1 MGGREES
8 RDLARPHPASDSSP
22 PSQRSFGPPSPSSG
36 RTCSC
41 CGSVSRDRGSA
52 AATGPP
58 PRWRR
63 PVNGVATCFC
73 SASIYNRGGSAGPWR
88 GLDSRLRWWCWRYYG
103 EQDRPAYTS
112 QAGGV
117 AGVAVDLILFPLDT
131 IKTRL
136 QSPQGFNKAGG
147 FRGIYAGVPSAAIG
161 SFPNAAAFFITYEY
175 VKWFLHTDSSSYLMP
190 VKHMLA
196 ASAGEVV
203 ACLIRVPSE
212 VVKQRAQ
219 VSASSRTF
227 QIFSNI
233 LYTEIPFSLV
243 QFPMW
248 ESLKALWSWR
258 QDHVV
263 DCWQSAVCGA
273 FAGGFAAAVTTPLD
287 VAKTRIMLA
296 KTFCKQVGLFLRV
309 TDLRPRELT
318 CFMLCSRLVPAPLA
332 AMYSLRC
339 TGSGGRRG
347 CQDYLQVSSLERQP
361 SVWEVSSFLVLMS
374 KPAAC
379 CWNLAERAPDS
390 GRCPML
396 CSQERGRRASSC
408 SRQARRS
415 VQQPTWCETEPA
427 VAAQGLGGRG
437 GPTEDLS
444 PPPRFSPGAP
454 EEGPGPAGRQH
465 HFSTPGQVPT
475 PAASTLIK
483 SLE

>member
-1 MGGREES
+1 MGGREKS

-196 ASAGEVV
+196 ASAGEVG
-203 ACLIRVPSE
+203 I
-212 VVKQRAQ
+212 QG
-219 VSASSRTF
+219 
-227 QIFSNI
+227 
-233 LYTEIPFSLV
+233 LYRGYKSTVLREIPFSLV

-248 ESLKALWSWR
+248 ESLKVDLQLQSPHLWMWQKQES
-258 QDHVV
+258 
-263 DCWQSAVCGA
+263 CWQ
-273 FAGGFAAAVTTPLD
+273 
-287 VAKTRIMLA
+287 
-296 KTFCKQVGLFLRV
+296 
-309 TDLRPRELT
+309 
-318 CFMLCSRLVPAPLA
+318 RLVPAPLA
-332 AMYSLRC
+332 ATYSLRC

-465 HFSTPGQVPT
+465 HFSTPGQVCC
-475 PAASTLIK
+475 AV
-483 SLE
+483 LEIRRDEMGEVTISELD

>member
-1 MGGREES
+1 MPNRLSHLG
-8 RDLARPHPASDSSP
+8 APPASFKIEDL
-22 PSQRSFGPPSPSSG
+22 
-36 RTCSC
+36 RT
-41 CGSVSRDRGSA
+41 
-52 AATGPP
+52 
-58 PRWRR
+58 
-63 PVNGVATCFC
+63 FC
-73 SASIYNRGGSAGPWR
+73 ACNV
-88 GLDSRLRWWCWRYYG
+88 
-103 EQDRPAYTS
+103 
-112 QAGGV
+112 AGGV

-233 LYTEIPFSLV
+233 LYTEGIQGLYRGYKSTVLREIPFSLV

-296 KTFCKQVGLFLRV
+296 KAGSSTASGNVLSALHGVWRTQGLSGLFAGV
-309 TDLRPRELT
+309 FPRTAAISLGGFIFLGAYEQTRSLLLEL
-318 CFMLCSRLVPAPLA
+318 
-332 AMYSLRC
+332 
-339 TGSGGRRG
+339 G
-347 CQDYLQVSSLERQP
+347 
-361 SVWEVSSFLVLMS
+361 
-374 KPAAC
+374 
-379 CWNLAERAPDS
+379 
-390 GRCPML
+390 
-396 CSQERGRRASSC
+396 RAS
-408 SRQARRS
+408 
-415 VQQPTWCETEPA
+415 P
-427 VAAQGLGGRG
+427 
-437 GPTEDLS
+437 
-444 PPPRFSPGAP
+444 
-454 EEGPGPAGRQH
+454 
-465 HFSTPGQVPT
+465 
-475 PAASTLIK
+475 
-483 SLE
+483 

>member
-196 ASAGEVV
+196 ASAGEV
-203 ACLIRVPSE
+203 
-212 VVKQRAQ
+212 
-219 VSASSRTF
+219 
-227 QIFSNI
+227 
-233 LYTEIPFSLV
+233 IPFSLV

-248 ESLKALWSWR
+248 ESLKVDLQLQSPHLWMWQKQES
-258 QDHVV
+258 
-263 DCWQSAVCGA
+263 CWQ
-273 FAGGFAAAVTTPLD
+273 
-287 VAKTRIMLA
+287 
-296 KTFCKQVGLFLRV
+296 
-309 TDLRPRELT
+309 
-318 CFMLCSRLVPAPLA
+318 RLVPAPLA

>member
-1 MGGREES
+1 MPNRLSHLG
-8 RDLARPHPASDSSP
+8 APPASFKIEDL
-22 PSQRSFGPPSPSSG
+22 
-36 RTCSC
+36 RT
-41 CGSVSRDRGSA
+41 
-52 AATGPP
+52 
-58 PRWRR
+58 
-63 PVNGVATCFC
+63 FC
-73 SASIYNRGGSAGPWR
+73 ACNV
-88 GLDSRLRWWCWRYYG
+88 
-103 EQDRPAYTS
+103 
-112 QAGGV
+112 AGGV

-161 SFPNAAAFFITYEY
+161 SFPNDS
-175 VKWFLHTDSSSYLMP
+175 FLIGP
-190 VKHMLA
+190 VSHV
-196 ASAGEVV
+196 GV
-203 ACLIRVPSE
+203 
-212 VVKQRAQ
+212 
-219 VSASSRTF
+219 
-227 QIFSNI
+227 
-233 LYTEIPFSLV
+233 
-243 QFPMW
+243 
-248 ESLKALWSWR
+248 LKS
-258 QDHVV
+258 
-263 DCWQSAVCGA
+263 
-273 FAGGFAAAVTTPLD
+273 GFAAAVTTPLD

-444 PPPRFSPGAP
+444 PPPREPQRRGLGQRGDSTISP
-454 EEGPGPAGRQH
+454 RLVRYQH
-465 HFSTPGQVPT
+465 QQPLP
-475 PAASTLIK
+475 
-483 SLE
+483 

>member
-1 MGGREES
+1 MGGREKS

-233 LYTEIPFSLV
+233 LYTEGIQGLYRGYKSTVLREIPFSLV

-248 ESLKALWSWR
+248 ESLKVDLQLQSPHLWMWQKQES
-258 QDHVV
+258 
-263 DCWQSAVCGA
+263 CWQ
-273 FAGGFAAAVTTPLD
+273 
-287 VAKTRIMLA
+287 
-296 KTFCKQVGLFLRV
+296 
-309 TDLRPRELT
+309 
-318 CFMLCSRLVPAPLA
+318 RLVPAPLA
-332 AMYSLRC
+332 ATYSLRC

-465 HFSTPGQVPT
+465 HFSTPGQVCC
-475 PAASTLIK
+475 AV
-483 SLE
+483 LEIRRDEMGEVTISELD

>member
-161 SFPNAAAFFITYEY
+161 SFPNDS
-175 VKWFLHTDSSSYLMP
+175 FLIGP
-190 VKHMLA
+190 VSHV
-196 ASAGEVV
+196 GV
-203 ACLIRVPSE
+203 
-212 VVKQRAQ
+212 
-219 VSASSRTF
+219 
-227 QIFSNI
+227 
-233 LYTEIPFSLV
+233 
-243 QFPMW
+243 
-248 ESLKALWSWR
+248 LKS
-258 QDHVV
+258 
-263 DCWQSAVCGA
+263 
-273 FAGGFAAAVTTPLD
+273 GFAAAVTTPLD

>member
-196 ASAGEVV
+196 ASAGEV
-203 ACLIRVPSE
+203 
-212 VVKQRAQ
+212 
-219 VSASSRTF
+219 
-227 QIFSNI
+227 
-233 LYTEIPFSLV
+233 IPFSLV

>member
-1 MGGREES
+1 MPNRLSHLG
-8 RDLARPHPASDSSP
+8 APPASFKIEDL
-22 PSQRSFGPPSPSSG
+22 
-36 RTCSC
+36 RT
-41 CGSVSRDRGSA
+41 
-52 AATGPP
+52 
-58 PRWRR
+58 
-63 PVNGVATCFC
+63 FC
-73 SASIYNRGGSAGPWR
+73 ACNV
-88 GLDSRLRWWCWRYYG
+88 
-103 EQDRPAYTS
+103 
-112 QAGGV
+112 AGGV

-196 ASAGEVV
+196 ASAGEV
-203 ACLIRVPSE
+203 
-212 VVKQRAQ
+212 
-219 VSASSRTF
+219 
-227 QIFSNI
+227 
-233 LYTEIPFSLV
+233 IPFSLV

-444 PPPRFSPGAP
+444 PPPREPQRRGLGQRGDSTISP
-454 EEGPGPAGRQH
+454 RLVRYQH
-465 HFSTPGQVPT
+465 QQPLP
-475 PAASTLIK
+475 
-483 SLE
+483 

>member
-196 ASAGEVV
+196 ASAGEVG
-203 ACLIRVPSE
+203 I
-212 VVKQRAQ
+212 QG
-219 VSASSRTF
+219 
-227 QIFSNI
+227 
-233 LYTEIPFSLV
+233 LYRGYKSTVLREIPFSLV

-248 ESLKALWSWR
+248 ESLKVDLQLQSPHLWMWQKQES
-258 QDHVV
+258 
-263 DCWQSAVCGA
+263 CWQ
-273 FAGGFAAAVTTPLD
+273 
-287 VAKTRIMLA
+287 
-296 KTFCKQVGLFLRV
+296 
-309 TDLRPRELT
+309 
-318 CFMLCSRLVPAPLA
+318 RLVPAPLA